1 MFDNP
6 EKALHSLRKLKENWT
21 KNLVD
26 KIRTSDLIEMSEGKW
41 SNSIPKMP
49 KEPIGNNKRTVA
61 PNILGF
67 ILDSFSYLYRNA
79 PVRKLDSEFSL
90 KLARDRLWNF
100 DLGLDPTMQKVDSL
114 ARVSGTVLLE
124 LCYFKADSVFKEK
137 GFRVKPH
144 SSDKFEAVFTDDPRY
159 ITACV
164 IQHGSGY
171 IYWDEKYRVEFDSF
185 WTPLPSI
192 NGEIY
197 YEHQLGAVPFVPF
210 QNSYSDEV
218 IANNI
223 GGKDLWNNILNLG
236 SYLRECGWTAMLQ
249 RGQPVVT
256 GELVKELI
264 LAPDYAIHLE
274 ENATFDIKENKA
286 NLAEIR
292 STVQFMFDLFA
303 RCMGLPSR
311 TFRIDSRDAISAV
324 SVQVGDFADLESDR
338 QRRVPQARDCE
349 KRLLKR
355 ASEILVKVEAATLD
369 TSGFDITFNQPDTVT
384 VFTDRLQRVGALYTQ
399 KLISPVDYVSQLYPT
414 MTEKELADFNSRAV
428 QFWGKQYG
436 NKVAEALGVKKDLGS
451 NQYGEPTLADPELSP
466 DKQASE
472 NIAEMQPDKPD

>member
-1 MFDNP
+1 MFENP
-6 EKALHSLRKLKENWT
+6 EKILPSLRKLKDNWI
-21 KNLVD
+21 KNMVD
-26 KIRTSDLIEMSEGKW
+26 KIRTADLIEMSEGKW
-41 SNSIPKMP
+41 ANSIPKMP
-49 KEPIGNNKRTVA
+49 KEPIGNSKRTVA

-67 ILDSFSYLYRNA
+67 ILDSFSYLYRNS
-79 PVRKLDSEFSL
+79 PVRKLGNNYSF
-90 KLARDRLWNF
+90 KLAKDRLWDF
-100 DLGLDPTMQKVDSL
+100 DLGIDPTMQKVDSL

-124 LCYFKADSVFKEK
+124 LCYYKETSVFKEK
-137 GFRVKPH
+137 GFRVRPH

-164 IQHGSGY
+164 IQNGNGWV
-171 IYWDEKYRVEFDSF
+171 YWDDKYRVEFDSF
-185 WTPLPSI
+185 WTPYPSI
-192 NGEIY
+192 DGEIY
-197 YEHQLGAVPFVPF
+197 YEHKLGCVPFVPF

-218 IANNI
+218 IANNM
-223 GGKDLWNNILNLG
+223 GGKDLWHNILNLG

-256 GELVKELI
+256 GELKRELI
-264 LAPDYAIHLE
+264 LAPDYAIQLDE
-274 ENATFDIKENKA
+274 GAAFDIKANNA

-349 KRLLKR
+349 KRLIKR
-355 ASEILVKVEAATLD
+355 ASEILVQVEGVTLD
-369 TSGFDITFNQPDTVT
+369 ISGFEITFNQPDTVT
-384 VFTDRLQRVGALYTQ
+384 VFSDRLQRVGALYAQ
-399 KLISPVDYVSQLYPT
+399 KLISPVDFVSELYPT
-414 MTEKELADFNSRAV
+414 RSEKELADFISRAV
-428 QFWGKQYG
+428 EFWGEQYG
-436 NKVAEALGVKKDLGS
+436 NKVVVEVKKELGA
-451 NQYGEPTLADPELSP
+451 NQYGETGLADVELSP

-472 NIAEMQPDKPD
+472 NISNLQPKTDD